1 MSEKKK
7 AVITILGLSDFEA
20 EYSSTVDAIKLKTSH
35 YLNMFD
41 LLCQNIPEE
50 YEVVPFYT
58 KEAEEKQK
66 RTFEKYEDKIRKY
79 DDDCSIDENNFESIL
94 KQFNNIIDKYDKVII
109 DVTNGLRHI
118 PILVTINMIMQNIKQ
133 VDKIEN
139 IIFGKMKEDS
149 RITRNKFSVYEIID
163 LKEYLD
169 LANLSYI
176 LTNFKDN
183 YTISSNIKIS
193 TIKYKSLINSM
204 NQFSRDI
211 MALSMYNLFQ
221 NTYPALDKII
231 EEIKDDFI
239 LGKDLEKLQEELEI
253 FKLENRKRYR
263 LYFDLA
269 KNLNKKNYLLQAVA
283 LIAEAKGF
291 YLKTSM
297 KNIDNKTKKYF
308 NKIEKQITEIAKK
321 EDELTYDEQ
330 NYNYYQ
336 LNKECKSIYSTSA
349 DKLYNGDNPKYKT
362 FKLLKDKNIIKKIK
376 QKITFDKKFKEFLW
390 RDLRNQLVHANT
402 EKEIENVKNKISADI
417 NEFQQFCIEKNILNY
432 K

>member
-1 MSEKKK
+1 MKGDFMGNRK

-20 EYSSTVDAIKLKTSH
+20 EYSSTVDAIKLKTTH

-41 LLCQNIPEE
+41 LLCENILEE

-58 KEAEEKQK
+58 KEAYEKQK
-66 RTFEKYEDKIRKY
+66 QTFKKYSNKVIKY
-79 DDDCSIDENNFESIL
+79 DDCLIDENNFKYIL

-149 RITRNKFSVYEIID
+149 RITKKEFSVYEIID

-193 TIKYKSLINSM
+193 TTEYKPLINSM
-204 NQFSRDI
+204 NQFSKDI
-211 MALSMYNLFQ
+211 MALSMYNLLK
-221 NTYPALDKII
+221 NTYPALNKII

-239 LGKDLEKLQEELEI
+239 LKKDLEALQEELKI
-253 FKLENRKRYR
+253 FKLEGRKRYK

-269 KNLNKKNYLLQAVA
+269 KSLNKKNYLLQAVA

-291 YLKTSM
+291 YLKSSI
-297 KNIDNKTKKYF
+297 KNIDKDTRNYF
-308 NKIEKQITEIAKK
+308 DRIEKGILDNTSDKK
-321 EDELTYDEQ
+321 TY
-330 NYNYYQ
+330 YH
-336 LNKECKSIYSTSA
+336 LNKECKEIYSKQTN
-349 DKLYNGDNPKYKT
+349 KLNLIRSNKIISKIQSITYNIRFQD
-362 FKLLKDKNIIKKIK
+362 
-376 QKITFDKKFKEFLW
+376 FLW
-390 RDLRNQLVHANT
+390 RDIRNKLVHANT
-402 EKEIENVKNKISADI
+402 EEEIKDVKNSISSDI
-417 NEFQQFCIEKNILNY
+417 NDFKRYCIDDNILNN
-432 K
+432 